1 MLTVYGKKLTLK
13 KCTFFMNMHGCTN
26 PTDVNDKTTVGS
38 SAGEGVMEFDFVV
51 VVDYYFCE

>member
-1 MLTVYGKKLTLK
+1 
-13 KCTFFMNMHGCTN
+13 MNMHGCTN

>member
-1 MLTVYGKKLTLK
+1 MS
-13 KCTFFMNMHGCTN
+13 MHGCTN
-26 PTDVNDKTTVGS
+26 PTDVNDKTAVGS